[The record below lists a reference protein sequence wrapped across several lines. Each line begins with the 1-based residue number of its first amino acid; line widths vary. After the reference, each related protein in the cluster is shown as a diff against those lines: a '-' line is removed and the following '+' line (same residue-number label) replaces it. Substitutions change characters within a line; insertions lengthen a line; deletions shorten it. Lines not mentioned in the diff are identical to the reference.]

1 MSDIYKAAGI
11 LVRDRKLLVERSEG
25 KEFYI
30 SPGGSIEPG
39 ETGTEALRRELKE
52 EFDIDTEETDFEEFG
67 EFSAPAAGQE
77 ERMVYMQTWIVRKW
91 VGEPTPSSEVRD
103 IAWITSSNSDN
114 LPIGSIFLHEVIPK
128 LVELDL
134 ID

>member
-1 MSDIYKAAGI
+1 VSDIYKAAGI
-11 LVRDRKLLVERSEG
+11 LIRDRKLLVERSEG

-30 SPGGSIEPG
+30 SPGGSIEEG
-39 ETGTEALRRELKE
+39 ETEKQALKRELKE
-52 EFDIDTEETDFEEFG
+52 EFDIETSEDDFEEFG

-77 ERMVYMQTWIVRKW
+77 HRVVHMKVFKVLRW

-103 IAWITSSNSDN
+103 LAWVTSKNPDR
-114 LPIGSIFLHEVIPK
+114 LRIGSIIEHDVFPM
-128 LVELDL
+128 LVERDL